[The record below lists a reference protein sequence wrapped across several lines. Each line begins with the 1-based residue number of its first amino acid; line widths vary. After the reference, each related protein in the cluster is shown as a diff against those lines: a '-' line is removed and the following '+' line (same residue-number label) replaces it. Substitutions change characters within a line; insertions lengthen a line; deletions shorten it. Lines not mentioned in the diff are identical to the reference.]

1 MTHEDAQRLVEFGKD
16 HDKRGVPIL
25 GRSLFGRSLVHGY
38 ETHGREKLPPS
49 GRKTKAQDKGA
60 DASFRFFRPEGGSS
74 FLPGV
79 SYTRLLRCLTDAI

>member
-38 ETHGREKLPPS
+38 ETPGREKPPPS
-49 GRKTKAQDKGA
+49 GREEVQNML
-60 DASFRFFRPEGGSS
+60 FRPEGGR
-74 FLPGV
+74 FPLPGV